1 MARWTAPANER
12 QAHSQSGAPA
22 KKISV
27 LRVPEVRS
35 SDRKEN
41 EVQPFGGTD
50 RLGQA
55 RAELRLR
62 VLRSLPPRHQRYLF
76 EEIRKVCREFL
87 RNRGVPSSELTPE
100 ELLSEVWQKLLGP
113 VSVGSGETIDLC
125 SGDLTQ
131 VSIDEDVPGRDGRV
145 VWLIEE
151 IGGAMAMA
159 HRREDILRRRF
170 GRSSAGSGRP
180 LVQPH
185 DDSVFTDIVSDAD
198 AAAPL
203 EAADG
208 RLVWRGLLAMVA
220 LEFEPDDDLSML
232 LRLLS
237 ERPTLLQDA
246 PGGQWPIMDIVNQL
260 NLRFPPPT
268 WSSDR
273 VDNAKRRLLNWIRRL
288 KRKNGLDDVD
298 LEALFARVAREQERG
313 SPTAPRWRHVNPQNW

>member
-1 MARWTAPANER
+1 MNGRLTANPARLAEKNFL
-12 QAHSQSGAPA
+12 SC
-22 KKISV
+22 
-27 LRVPEVRS
+27 RVPEARS
-35 SDRKEN
+35 SSREGN
-41 EVQPFGGTD
+41 EVQPLGGTD
-50 RLGQA
+50 KLGQA

-62 VLRSLPPRHQRYLF
+62 VLRSLPPRHQQYLF

-87 RNRGVPSSELTPE
+87 RNRGVPSAELTPE

-113 VSVGSGETIDLC
+113 VSVGSGETIDLY

-131 VSIDEDVPGRDGRV
+131 VSVDADVPGRDGRV

-185 DDSVFTDIVSDAD
+185 DDSVFTDVVSDAD
-198 AAAPL
+198 AAAML

-220 LEFEPDDDLSML
+220 LEFEPSDDLFML

-246 PGGQWPIMDIVNQL
+246 PGSQWPIMDIVNQL

-313 SPTAPRWRHVNPQNW
+313 SPTTPKSRHPNLQN